1 MYLLNNQL
9 KDLYVM
15 RSFKVSLLFCLLFTA
30 ASLYG
35 QTEVTSNSRVRW
47 GLEQDVLPYLTGGYY
62 GGVWVGKSH
71 LRGRLL
77 LARVQKPHLI
87 IPDGFTN
94 NWVSAYALV
103 ADHYHRDDLSGW
115 WLSGG
120 LVWWHNTIQSNLQ
133 IQTATYESYMLNGSL
148 GYSWRFGK
156 HFYFTPWAGM
166 HIRVAGDNLVTVDS
180 KSFKPAVLN
189 PEASLKVGWVF

>member
-1 MYLLNNQL
+1 
-9 KDLYVM
+9 M

-35 QTEVTSNSRVRW
+35 QTEVTTNSRVRW

-103 ADHYHRDDLSGW
+103 ADYYHRDDLSGW

-120 LVWWHNTIQSNLQ
+120 LVSWHNTIQSNLQ

-166 HIRVAGDNLVTVDS
+166 HIRVGGDNLVTVDS
-180 KSFKPAVLN
+180 KSFKPAILN